1 MLPLSSTPNKQVIRR
16 RWDRPIIEDF
26 SKRIGKKLD
35 YFGLPGPDIWDYLDW
50 KETLGWKTG
59 IEYASK
65 RASNEQRQEQSKRLN
80 ELQTQVMLND
90 LGGTSEV
97 RRGTLEDII
106 LSGVDIDSKRPRLLT
121 GEKNMPSRM
130 KYDLHNWDFQ
140 GGLYKNKKS
149 ESKRVEAIK
158 HCIKLQKDHPFL
170 FLLTLNVRHTLGDE
184 ISTYLNGAADDI
196 SSVKHKEVLGWY
208 SNRGRTD
215 NTEHYR
221 IKAVVPLFIRTI
233 AQVNSFDCYC
243 YPPIYYEGWK
253 EHLLHFVF
261 ELTPKGTVL
270 PTYSTQL
277 TNTVIELPLIKV
289 KNGEFV
295 LVEQQH
301 PYFSSESL
309 ETLLQ
314 NGLPISEVLRILSL

>member
-16 RWDRPIIEDF
+16 CWDRPIIEDF

-35 YFGLPGPDIWDYLDW
+35 YFGLPGPDICDYLDW
-50 KETLGWKTG
+50 NESLGWKTG
-59 IEYASK
+59 IEYASN
-65 RASNEQRQEQSKRLN
+65 RGSSEQRQEQSRRLN
-80 ELQTQVMLND
+80 ELQTQVMLNN
-90 LGGTSEV
+90 LGGTSEI
-97 RRGTLEDII
+97 RRGVLEDII

-130 KYDLHNWDFQ
+130 EYDLHNWDFQ
-140 GGLYKNKKS
+140 GGLYKNKRN
-149 ESKRVEAIK
+149 ESKRIEAIK
-158 HCIKLQKDHPFL
+158 LCIKLQKAHPFL

-184 ISTYLNGAADDI
+184 LSTYLNGAAHDI
-196 SSVKHKEVLGWY
+196 GSVKHKEVLEWY

-221 IKAVVPLFIRTI
+221 IKGVVPLFIRTI

-243 YPPIYYEGWK
+243 YPPLYYEGWK

-270 PTYSTQL
+270 PTHSEQL
-277 TNTVIELPLIKV
+277 TNTVIELPLIRV
-289 KNGEFV
+289 RNGEFA
-295 LVEQQH
+295 LVEQQYPH
-301 PYFSSESL
+301 FSSESL

-314 NGLPISEVLRILSL
+314 NELSISEILRSLSL